1 MRVRL
6 LIAAGIVLATAGLIV
21 GALTIRWTF
30 GTHIF
35 DPAGPV
41 ATLMTLVPFIV
52 CASLAAVLL
61 GVCAIVA
68 GVLMRRRIAR

>member
-1 MRVRL
+1 
-6 LIAAGIVLATAGLIV
+6 
-21 GALTIRWTF
+21 
-30 GTHIF
+30 
-35 DPAGPV
+35 
-41 ATLMTLVPFIV
+41 VPFIV

>member
-6 LIAAGIVLATAGLIV
+6 LIAAGIVLVTAGLIV

-61 GVCAIVA
+61 GVCAIA
-68 GVLMRRRIAR
+68 GVLMRRRSAR